1 MGLVALPC
9 EISKREFDAK
19 LLLAVRLALIHNKA
33 SIVGYS
39 NYFHAVCRIATYAT
53 LMDKSCSD
61 IMYKGRIEPVK
72 TRGGR
77 VIISDEE
84 GYNNLHLIKE
94 SYKARVNSEAAK
106 AIDLYACWGSI
117 DKEFY
122 SDKTS
127 INQKSEILGN
137 CRAALCNELGEY
149 IYAEQIKALKC
160 LYGRFIICSDNFCVE
175 HWRANYNPPKFQNSS
190 EAENIIEQEYN
201 KYRATSKENRDVF
214 ARYIEKAAKSFEN
227 YNFVIRPHPVARPNW
242 WVDRFW
248 KYRNVHING
257 IRNVE
262 PWLHASEGL
271 LSMGC
276 TTGLQSLIA
285 NKPVIDIDKNF
296 EKGVSIGYA
305 RSFTK
310 LRPKSEDEFCE
321 IIQLMQRG
329 RIKDHQMSMDRFEQQ
344 WANYNEETINIFA
357 EKINSLHNARR
368 DEYSDEEAREIAR
381 YFKSHKIKIDGE
393 KWETQNYKEIKSKVQ
408 KASEYWGMN
417 APKVYKI
424 AEGLFYVRK

>member
-1 MGLVALPC
+1 M
-9 EISKREFDAK
+9 
-19 LLLAVRLALIHNKA
+19 
-33 SIVGYS
+33 
-39 NYFHAVCRIATYAT
+39 
-53 LMDKSCSD
+53 
-61 IMYKGRIEPVK
+61 
-72 TRGGR
+72 
-77 VIISDEE
+77 
-84 GYNNLHLIKE
+84 
-94 SYKARVNSEAAK
+94 
-106 AIDLYACWGSI
+106 
-117 DKEFY
+117 
-122 SDKTS
+122 
-127 INQKSEILGN
+127 GN

-305 RSFTK
+305 RSFRNDRK
-310 LRPKSEDEFCE
+310 VK
-321 IIQLMQRG
+321 
-329 RIKDHQMSMDRFEQQ
+329 MSFV
-344 WANYNEETINIFA
+344 
-357 EKINSLHNARR
+357 K
-368 DEYSDEEAREIAR
+368 
-381 YFKSHKIKIDGE
+381 
-393 KWETQNYKEIKSKVQ
+393 
-408 KASEYWGMN
+408 
-417 APKVYKI
+417 
-424 AEGLFYVRK
+424 